1 MLQQAQNPLMYPY
14 YPEINMGGH
23 PTFVDLMAP
32 YPESSHQSPLC
43 YHEGEAIQHLLKQ

>member
-1 MLQQAQNPLMYPY
+1 MLQQAQSLLMSPY

-32 YPESSHQSPLC
+32 YPESSHQSLLF
-43 YHEGEAIQHLLKQ
+43 AIRQERPSNIC